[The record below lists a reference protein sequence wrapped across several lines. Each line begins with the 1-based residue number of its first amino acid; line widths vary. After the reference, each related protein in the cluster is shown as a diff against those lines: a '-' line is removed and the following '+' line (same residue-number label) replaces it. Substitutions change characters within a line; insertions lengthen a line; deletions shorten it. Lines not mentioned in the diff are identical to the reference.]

1 MSTDIRKMIKELVKI
16 KLDQGL
22 IMSLYL
28 DLSPD
33 AKGQRHYPTFLK
45 KKFTEL
51 EKRYPPRTA
60 VHENIILNLAEINR
74 YLQEKLESRTKG
86 LALFISQ
93 SKGHF
98 SALQTAL
105 PFENRLVVS
114 RLPYIYPLV
123 RMADDYAPF
132 GIILSDEKR
141 ARLLRVDLGQ
151 IEEEM
156 EILSDVEAVSS
167 KGYQTKKE
175 KLGHSDERYQRHFKE
190 QVAKH
195 TKMVIAKALKFF
207 PPGTADVVLLMVENG
222 VLAEFQRQMPG
233 PLRPLAQYV
242 ESLEV
247 RTPREKVLAK
257 ALNFFHRMEE
267 EASLKAANEV
277 VVWGTGRGGR
287 AVVGTE
293 ATLEAL
299 QNGQAELLVIND
311 KYSGEGWRCENCLR
325 MGSGGQVKA
334 CPYCRSVEV
343 NLAPDMKEEMVEL
356 AMRRGA
362 RVEFYRGNSD
372 LNKYGG
378 VGALLRSR

>member
-1 MSTDIRKMIKELVKI
+1 MSTDIRKMIKELSQI
-16 KLDQGL
+16 KLDPGL
-22 IMSLYL
+22 MMSLYL

-33 AKGQRHYPTFLK
+33 PKGQRHYQSFLK
-45 KKFTEL
+45 KKFSEL
-51 EKRYPPRTA
+51 EKRYQPRTA
-60 VHENIILNLAEINR
+60 VYENIKTNLEKINR
-74 YLQEKLESRTKG
+74 YLKEDLESRTKG

-93 SKGHF
+93 SKQHF
-98 SALQTAL
+98 SALQTAR

-123 RMADDYAPF
+123 KMADDYAPF
-132 GIILSDEKR
+132 GVILSDEKR
-141 ARLLRVDLGQ
+141 ARLLRVNLGQ

-195 TKMVIAKALKFF
+195 TKQAIAKALKFF
-207 PPGTADVVLLMVENG
+207 VPGTVDVVLLMVENG

-233 PLRPLAQYV
+233 PLRSLAKYV

-257 ALNFFHRMEE
+257 ALDFFYRMEN

-277 VVWGTGRGGR
+277 VVWGRGKGGR

-299 QNGQAELLVIND
+299 QNGQAEMLVISD
-311 KYSGEGWRCENCLR
+311 KYSDEGWKCENCMR
-325 MGSGGQVKA
+325 MGSGGKVNA

-343 NLAPDMKEEMVEL
+343 DLAPDMKEEMVQL
-356 AMRRGA
+356 AIRRGA
-362 RVEFYRGNSD
+362 RVEFYREGSD
-372 LNKYGG
+372 LDRYGR